1 MLHSETNYLYALIYT
16 SVDNYNVVKCL
27 VNNGVYMQLVH
38 SEFYLIIGGVMS
50 IIAILFGYF
59 NARISNLDNK
69 GRAKHSEL
77 EKDAK
82 TMKDNYINR
91 FEDLKKCSAK
101 DKEEIIEKVTEMQAK
116 NIMMFGE
123 LKTNQAK
130 IFGELS
136 TQIASI
142 NK

>member
-1 MLHSETNYLYALIYT
+1 
-16 SVDNYNVVKCL
+16 
-27 VNNGVYMQLVH
+27 MQLVH